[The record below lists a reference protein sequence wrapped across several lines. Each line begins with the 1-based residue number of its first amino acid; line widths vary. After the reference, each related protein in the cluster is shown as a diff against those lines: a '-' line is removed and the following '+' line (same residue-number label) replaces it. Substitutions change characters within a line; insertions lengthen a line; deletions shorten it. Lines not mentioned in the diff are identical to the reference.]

1 LSSLYRR
8 LAISNHAAARG
19 IRAIYRFLRN
29 FSLPAPFWVFGPLL
43 GLYLFLRG
51 IYYFCVR
58 VFVCE
63 PFFKAYCTKYGRNL
77 HTGVFIH
84 WVQGRGQLIIGD
96 NVLIDGKCSF
106 HFAVRYTEQ
115 PTLRIGNNV
124 AIGHGSA
131 FTVGREITIGN
142 GVGISTNVEMF
153 DSPGHP
159 TELALRLAGAP
170 ALPEDVK
177 PIRIEDNVWI
187 GSGATIYPGITVGEG
202 SIVAWGAIVMSNVPP
217 YVIVAGNPAR
227 QIERVRNT
235 TESV

>member
-1 LSSLYRR
+1 LSSLYRG
-8 LAISNHAAARG
+8 LAISNHPAARG

-29 FSLPAPFWVFGPLL
+29 FSLPAPRWIFRPILAV
-43 GLYLFLRG
+43 YLFLRE

-58 VFVCE
+58 VFICE
-63 PFFKAYCTKYGRNL
+63 PFFKAYCTKYGRDL

-84 WVQGRGQLIIGD
+84 WIQGPGQLILGD

-106 HFAVRYTEQ
+106 LFAVRYTEH

-124 AIGHGSA
+124 RLDHGST

-142 GVGISTNVEMF
+142 RVAISTNVVMF

-159 TELALRLAGAP
+159 TDPVLRLAGAP

-187 GSGATIYPGITVGEG
+187 GSGATIYPGVTVGEG
-202 SIVAWGAIVMSNVPP
+202 SIVARGAVVMSNVPP
-217 YVIVAGNPAR
+217 NVIVAGSPAR
-227 QIERVRNT
+227 QIARIGNT
-235 TESV
+235 KESV

>member
-1 LSSLYRR
+1 
-8 LAISNHAAARG
+8 LAISNHPAARG
-19 IRAIYRFLRN
+19 IRAIYRFLRS
-29 FSLPAPFWVFGPLL
+29 FSLPAPRWIFGPILTVFLL
-43 GLYLFLRG
+43 LRE

-58 VFVCE
+58 VFICE

-84 WVQGRGQLIIGD
+84 WFQGRGQLIIGD

-106 HFAVRYTEQ
+106 HFAVRYTEH

-124 AIGHGSA
+124 GIGNDCA

-142 GVGISTNVEMF
+142 DVMISTNVEMF

-159 TELALRLAGAP
+159 TDPVLRLAGAP

-187 GSGATIYPGITVGEG
+187 GSGATIYPGVTVGEG

-217 YVIVAGNPAR
+217 YVIVAGSPAR
-227 QIERVRNT
+227 QIARVRNT
-235 TESV
+235 KESV